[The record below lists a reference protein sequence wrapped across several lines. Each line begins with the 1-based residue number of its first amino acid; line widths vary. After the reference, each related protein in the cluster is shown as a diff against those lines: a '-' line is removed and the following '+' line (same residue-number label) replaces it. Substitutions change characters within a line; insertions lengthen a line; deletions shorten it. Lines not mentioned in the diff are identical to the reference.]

1 MPRIEL
7 PTPHAEQQRILND
20 AARFNVLR
28 CGRRFGKTTL
38 GIIIACQYAIDGKR
52 VGWFAPTYKYLS
64 DPWREI
70 CRILKPIITV
80 ANQQERRIELTTGG
94 VIEFWTLEDPDAG
107 RGRFFHVAIIDEAGF
122 VTDLQG
128 RWTSAIR
135 PTLADYRGG
144 AWFLGTPKG
153 RGYFGG
159 ILYEKGKTDPDWR
172 SWMAGQIDN
181 PHIDPN
187 EVEAQ
192 KRDMP
197 ESVWRQELL
206 GEPADD
212 EGNPFGISNIDA
224 CIADMPVIDPGAFGF
239 DLAKSVDWTV
249 GVGLAHDGR
258 VCRFERWQSP
268 WGETKARIM
277 RMVGS
282 LPTLIDST
290 GVGDPIVE
298 ELSRER
304 GSIEG
309 FKFSSTSKQQLME
322 GLAAAIQKRAIRFP
336 EGPIASELRVFRYEY
351 KQGGRVAYSAPEGF
365 HDDCVCALA
374 LAVRHMGL
382 VGTIGWSVVGSAP
395 EERPVADGL
404 IEDWYAKRRNAWA
417 TGTDLVDRYR

>member
-7 PTPHAEQQRILND
+7 PTPHAEQQRILD
-20 AARFNVLR
+20 ESARFNVLR

-38 GIIIACQYAIDGKR
+38 GIIIASQYAIDGKR

-64 DPWREI
+64 DPWREL
-70 CRILKPIITV
+70 CRILKPIIVV

-135 PTLADYRGG
+135 PTLADYRGA

-159 ILYEKGKTDPDWR
+159 TLYEKGKTDPDWR
-172 SWMAGQIDN
+172 SWMAGQVDN
-181 PHIDPN
+181 PYIDVE

-197 ESVWRQELL
+197 EAVWRQELL

-224 CIADMPVIDPGAFGF
+224 CILPMSDGRPMAFGI
-239 DLAKSVDWTV
+239 DLAKSVDWCVTI
-249 GVGLAHDGR
+249 GLDGDGR
-258 VCRFERWQSP
+258 TCRFDRWQSP
-268 WGETKARIM
+268 WGETKTRIL
-277 RMVGS
+277 RSVAS
-282 LPTLIDST
+282 VPTLADST

-298 ELSRER
+298 ELARER

-309 FKFSSTSKQQLME
+309 FKFSSQSKQQLME
-322 GLAAAIQKRAIRFP
+322 GLAAAIQQRSIRFP

-351 KQGGRVAYSAPEGF
+351 KAGGRVAYSAPDGF

-374 LAVRHMGL
+374 LAVRHAAA
-382 VGTIGWSVVGSAP
+382 VGTISWAVVGNVP
-395 EERPVADGL
+395 TEKPIEEP
-404 IEDWYAKRRNAWA
+404 IQDWYAKRRNAWMS
-417 TGTDLVDRYR
+417 GSDLSRN